1 MENILDASATDM
13 QRIGSNNKFTLTN
26 NEHFELD
33 QNNDLNASSDRLSDL
48 VNQLIVQKQSTFE
61 QKIN

>member
-1 MENILDASATDM
+1 MENILDASAADM